1 MKRLLCLTLLFAAV
15 SMAAQ
20 QPRHLLRTAWAAVDT
35 ASVRPASWK
44 PYPAYSDR
52 AAWNR
57 LLSDGLAEQA
67 IKEGEK
73 WLDYDWPSIRA
84 SQYLEFERS
93 GSRAVMEEP
102 YAQNRRALNALIM
115 AELAEGRGRF
125 ISQIIDGVWYFSGM
139 PSWVGSAHEYRK
151 DSGRSLPDYRDVI
164 MDLFSQVLGKQ
175 IAVALYFFRGE
186 MDRVDPSISAFAEH
200 ALYEKI
206 YKPYLDPAKW
216 RAQSWLGF
224 TRPGEEKPY
233 FWENWDPRNNWN
245 IWCNFAVS
253 YIACLACPDR
263 ALLQRILA
271 QAAESADNFLDFV
284 KMDGACDE
292 GPAYWRHASGCLFE
306 FINLMNEISGG
317 RFGCW
322 DDPQFLA
329 RCTYISRCN
338 LGDNW
343 VVNFG
348 DGMARAAGAPTF
360 LYRMG
365 VKTGLQEMK
374 DYALYVQACSDRP
387 DVVADGLRGY
397 EQLEFLP
404 FRPQFRKDYRAALEA
419 AGGDLEQMK
428 LNLRKDIPAWN
439 WYPQTQHLIA
449 RNGDGLAFAAKGG
462 HNEESHNHND
472 VGTVIL
478 FMDEMPVL
486 VDVGPTTYMRQTF
499 NKKERY
505 TIWVMRSEWHNL
517 PLMNG
522 CPQHEGGEY
531 RAAWAKADEK
541 AGSFTTE
548 FAGAYPAG
556 SGLVSLQR
564 HCRLKGKTLSITDSY
579 ALRERKA
586 ADEEHFMVRG
596 EVELVRE
603 GQIRIDYS
611 SFDGSR
617 HGSALLTYPKA
628 LKASVETRVLDDPRH
643 TAVWGKDLKRIVL
656 RSRDDA
662 PLKGSYTIRISKVI
676 S

>member
-1 MKRLLCLTLLFAAV
+1 MKRLLCLTLLLASV
-15 SMAAQ
+15 SLAAQ

-263 ALLQRILA
+263 GLLQRILA
-271 QAAESADNFLDFV
+271 TPAFAQAQVDTGFIERHTEALLPQPPVLTEAFWQSATCAYLRSTPASVCEQDRHSPWSEATGWRQLAPAQATLDLRCGGQTRLCTV
-284 KMDGACDE
+284 SLATARTTPDE
-292 GPAYWRHASGCLFE
+292 TR
-306 FINLMNEISGG
+306 
-317 RFGCW
+317 
-322 DDPQFLA
+322 
-329 RCTYISRCN
+329 
-338 LGDNW
+338 
-343 VVNFG
+343 
-348 DGMARAAGAPTF
+348 
-360 LYRMG
+360 
-365 VKTGLQEMK
+365 
-374 DYALYVQACSDRP
+374 
-387 DVVADGLRGY
+387 
-397 EQLEFLP
+397 
-404 FRPQFRKDYRAALEA
+404 
-419 AGGDLEQMK
+419 
-428 LNLRKDIPAWN
+428 
-439 WYPQTQHLIA
+439 LIA
-449 RNGDGLAFAAKGG
+449 RRGDTAYLHWQGDASEVTVVDALSATAAAHGFDGSLAAPMNGSIVRLLVSPGQPVEQGDGLVVLEAMKMEHTVRAHRAGVIQALCCEEG
-462 HNEESHNHND
+462 EMVNE
-472 VGTVIL
+472 GTVLI
-478 FMDEMPVL
+478 EM
-486 VDVGPTTYMRQTF
+486 Q
-499 NKKERY
+499 
-505 TIWVMRSEWHNL
+505 
-517 PLMNG
+517 
-522 CPQHEGGEY
+522 
-531 RAAWAKADEK
+531 
-541 AGSFTTE
+541 
-548 FAGAYPAG
+548 
-556 SGLVSLQR
+556 
-564 HCRLKGKTLSITDSY
+564 
-579 ALRERKA
+579 
-586 ADEEHFMVRG
+586 
-596 EVELVRE
+596 EVE
-603 GQIRIDYS
+603 
-611 SFDGSR
+611 
-617 HGSALLTYPKA
+617 HAA
-628 LKASVETRVLDDPRH
+628 
-643 TAVWGKDLKRIVL
+643 
-656 RSRDDA
+656 
-662 PLKGSYTIRISKVI
+662 
-676 S
+676 